1 MLKVQAEGN
10 QTLSRGLAAAP
21 PAWRVTTFR
30 VLAALGG
37 CVFLV
42 PLQQAVSPWG
52 AVTLSNTAGVT
63 DVNLHRWSAALAGGP
78 DAGLA
83 ALLFYLAWR
92 PMRAPLV
99 LQWAAL
105 AAIVFLAANVPFAGP
120 AVAVYAIPVV
130 LVLAAYPE
138 PRPLLTA
145 PWVDGVRL
153 QVLVPGI
160 LIAVLLLLDA
170 SRAMVLQIGG
180 TGELARNYDAA
191 SNAEHMINVGLAALL
206 AGMRKPGSQPLA
218 LMAAAVLVFLGAAAI
233 TVPSNP
239 GSWGVLGGA
248 AAVAAGALLAAA
260 ATYEWLRS
268 RSARQT

>member
-10 QTLSRGLAAAP
+10 QTRSRDLTAAP

-42 PLQQAVSPWG
+42 PLQQAISPWG
-52 AVTLSNTAGVT
+52 AVTLSNTDGVT

-83 ALLFYLAWR
+83 ILLFYLAWR
-92 PMRAPLV
+92 PMRGPLV

-105 AAIVFLAANVPFAGP
+105 AAIVFLVANVPFAGP

-130 LVLAAYPE
+130 LVLAFYPE
-138 PRPLLTA
+138 PRALLKA
-145 PWVDGVRL
+145 PWADGVRFP
-153 QVLVPGI
+153 VLVPGI
-160 LIAVLLLLDA
+160 LIAVLLLVDA

-191 SNAEHMINVGLAALL
+191 SNAEHMITVGLAALL
-206 AGMRKPGSQPLA
+206 AGMRRPGSQALT

-233 TVPSNP
+233 TVPNNP
-239 GSWGVLGGA
+239 GSWGFLGGVG
-248 AAVAAGALLAAA
+248 AVAAGAVLAAA
-260 ATYEWLRS
+260 ATYEWLRT

>member
-1 MLKVQAEGN
+1 
-10 QTLSRGLAAAP
+10 
-21 PAWRVTTFR
+21 
-30 VLAALGG
+30 
-37 CVFLV
+37 
-42 PLQQAVSPWG
+42 
-52 AVTLSNTAGVT
+52 
-63 DVNLHRWSAALAGGP
+63 
-78 DAGLA
+78 
-83 ALLFYLAWR
+83 
-92 PMRAPLV
+92 MRAQLV

-138 PRPLLTA
+138 PRALLKA

-153 QVLVPGI
+153 PLLGPGI
-160 LIAVLLLLDA
+160 LIAVFLLVDA

-191 SNAEHMINVGLAALL
+191 SNAEHMITVGLAALL
-206 AGMRKPGSQPLA
+206 AGMRRPGSQPLA

-248 AAVAAGALLAAA
+248 ATVAAGAVLAAA